1 MSDELYKKQLN
12 QEKNPSL
19 MTDLNLVAYK
29 SNHEDR
35 LNYLKQYYEEKKIKE
50 LDKKE

>member
-12 QEKNPSL
+12 QEKNPRL
-19 MTDLNLVAYK
+19 ITDLNLVAYK
-29 SNHEDR
+29 SNEKDR
-35 LNYLKQYYEEKKIKE
+35 LNYLKQYNKEKKIKE